1 MTKQNR
7 NPKSKK
13 NDSNSGCTNPAKEEN
28 SNKPE
33 NVRGTRRGRG
43 RGRGRGRRNAVENED
58 SSSETNSEINGS
70 NITNITAGTSKD
82 GSSKTKSKRKG
93 SSEAGI
99 SSDPTMEVIQK
110 DQCTSDTGLT
120 TTKDTSPQEL
130 NLSKSQKLIPMK
142 QRRNM
147 KSLQQDEMLKLL
159 YNKSDS
165 TSITTTATTTTTTTT
180 TTTICRTTAPAAIIT
195 TTSTI
200 TSTTTT
206 TTPLG
211 TVAVDRMGL
220 SKMHKNE

>member
-1 MTKQNR
+1 M
-7 NPKSKK
+7 
-13 NDSNSGCTNPAKEEN
+13 EY
-28 SNKPE
+28 
-33 NVRGTRRGRG
+33 
-43 RGRGRGRRNAVENED
+43 ED
-58 SSSETNSEINGS
+58 SSSETNSERNGS
-70 NITNITAGTSKD
+70 NVSHITAGTSKD
-82 GSSKTKSKRKG
+82 GSSKTMSKRKG
-93 SSEAGI
+93 SSEEGR

-120 TTKDTSPQEL
+120 TTEDTSPQEL
-130 NLSKSQKLIPMK
+130 KQSETQKLIPLK
-142 QRRNM
+142 HLRKM
-147 KSLQQDEMLKLL
+147 KSLKNDEMHKILD
-159 YNKSDS
+159 NISNS
-165 TSITTTATTTTTTTT
+165 ASITTTATTTTT